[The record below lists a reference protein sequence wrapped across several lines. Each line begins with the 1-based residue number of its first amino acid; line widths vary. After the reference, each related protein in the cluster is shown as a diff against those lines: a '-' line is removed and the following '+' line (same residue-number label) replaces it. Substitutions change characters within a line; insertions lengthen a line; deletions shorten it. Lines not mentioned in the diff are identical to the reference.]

1 MDTLGHP
8 LYISANSTEGSS
20 AWPENDCYGTE
31 AVDSCKAAG
40 GKCETITEG
49 FYYMSVAWALTG
61 LLWLVWGFR
70 TFKHFQEIQVRDERE
85 KESYGDI
92 ILYFFQ
98 LEKWRVIKSKKTD
111 ELQEKK
117 TEEKDTFK
125 YFYCF

>member
-1 MDTLGHP
+1 MSP
-8 LYISANSTEGSS
+8 
-20 AWPENDCYGTE
+20 AWEENDCYGTE

-49 FYYMSVAWALTG
+49 FYYMSVAWTVIG
-61 LLWLVWGFR
+61 ILWLVWGFR
-70 TFKHFQEIQVRDERE
+70 TFKHFQEIQVRNERE
-85 KESYGDI
+85 EMVRLSV
-92 ILYFFQ
+92 LLQ

-111 ELQEKK
+111 EPKEKK

>member
-1 MDTLGHP
+1 MMFDADIFYRICVPDAEASLSSP
-8 LYISANSTEGSS
+8 LAISSANSTE

-85 KESYGDI
+85 GEGWWHD
-92 ILYFFQ
+92 
-98 LEKWRVIKSKKTD
+98 
-111 ELQEKK
+111 
-117 TEEKDTFK
+117 
-125 YFYCF
+125 

>member
-1 MDTLGHP
+1 M
-8 LYISANSTEGSS
+8 
-20 AWPENDCYGTE
+20 
-31 AVDSCKAAG
+31 DSCKAAG

-70 TFKHFQEIQVRDERE
+70 TFKHFQEIQVNDETE
-85 KESYGDI
+85 KENGGDVI
-92 ILYFFQ
+92 IYFLFQ

-111 ELQEKK
+111 EPQEKK
-117 TEEKDTFK
+117 TEEKDIFK